1 MTADSRT
8 GLPSYTRSLVEAM
21 VRVDQEDEFTLYPIT
36 WHSLPPN
43 HRDAVLPRAR
53 NVRRATDRWPLRL
66 FARRQIEREWHR
78 GDRKRLLGPPPDVY
92 FSPFHNAPDRW
103 LPRLVCVWHDVSF
116 RVHPEFST
124 EANRDYCERQFDRS
138 LRLAHRFL
146 TVSHFSKA
154 ELVRA
159 MGVPADRID
168 VVHEAAD
175 PSCRRLPQAVVPER
189 FRAQLGGAPFVLY
202 VGSVEPRKNLATLV
216 DAFAE
221 LQARTKHPARLVI
234 AGGSGWKNSAVYDAV
249 DRHGLRDKVLFL
261 GFVTDDELVA
271 LYNTCTLFCYPTL
284 YEGFGLPVIEAMS
297 CGAPVITSRVASLPE
312 VGGEA
317 VCYVDEPRDRTEL
330 AQALQRVLEDPA
342 LQQRLRDDGLARAA
356 TFSWDRAARETLA
369 ILHRVVA
376 DERLDPD
383 DVRMGETEHGLDDGF
398 HDVERPPEGCFRWMQ
413 RRGTLHLRAR
423 PEHTALRV
431 TAASPLPE
439 DQVTLIARVGG
450 AVVGTGLLGHA
461 TRTFRF
467 ELPERLPR
475 TGLVTVELTV
485 NHVLP
490 QSMKG
495 SDRRELGA
503 RVFAAGFVGAAPAA
517 AGGTHR
523 FHDTTAARR

>member
-1 MTADSRT
+1 MTADSKT

-21 VRVDQEDEFTLYPIT
+21 ARVDHENRYTLYPIT

-43 HRDAVLPRAR
+43 HRDAVMPRAR
-53 NVRRATDRWPLRL
+53 NFRRAGGWRPRRWL
-66 FARRQIEREWHR
+66 EHEWHH
-78 GDRKRLLGPPPDVY
+78 GDRRRLLGPPPDVY

-124 EANRDYCERQFDRS
+124 EANRVYCEDQFDRS
-138 LRLAHRFL
+138 LRLAHRFV

-159 MGVPADRID
+159 MGVSADRID

-175 PSCRRLPQAVVPER
+175 PICRRLPQAQLPAR
-189 FRAQLGGAPFVLY
+189 FQAQIGGAPFVLY

-216 DAFAE
+216 DAFADF
-221 LQARTKHPARLVI
+221 QARTKHPARLAI
-234 AGGSGWKNSAVYDAV
+234 AGGSGWKNSAVFEAV
-249 DRHGLRDKVLFL
+249 DRHGLRDKVHFL

-271 LYNTCTLFCYPTL
+271 LYNTCALFCYPTL

-317 VCYVDEPRDRTEL
+317 VCYVDTPLDPKEL
-330 AQALQRVLEDPA
+330 SRALQRVLEDRA
-342 LQQRLRDDGLARAA
+342 LQQRLRDDGMARAA

-369 ILHRVVA
+369 ILQRVVA
-376 DERLDPD
+376 DEELDPT
-383 DVRMGETEHGLDDGF
+383 DVRMGEDERGIDEGF
-398 HDVERPPEGCFRWMQ
+398 YGVERPPEGSFRWMQ
-413 RRGTLHLRAR
+413 RRGTLQLRAR
-423 PEHTALRV
+423 PQHAVLRV

-439 DQVTLIARVGG
+439 DEVTLVVRVGG
-450 AVVGTGLLGHA
+450 AVIGTGLLGHA
-461 TRTFRF
+461 PRTFTF
-467 ELPERLPR
+467 ELPARLPR

-490 QSMKG
+490 PAMKG
-495 SDRRELGA
+495 EDRRELGA
-503 RVFAAGFVGAAPAA
+503 RIFAAGF
-517 AGGTHR
+517 R
-523 FHDTTAARR
+523 N